1 MKVIFIASG
10 NKSVGTVSAF
20 VRSQYE
26 SLQREGLD
34 MILFPVIGKGWK
46 SYAKAMIRLHRLVR
60 REKPDIVHAHY
71 SVCGVVAALATLG
84 TKTKVVVSI
93 LGSFP
98 THSFKWR
105 WVRFFIKHVW
115 NSTIVKS
122 KRTANQLGIDL
133 PVVPNGVNLDQ
144 FSLVDKE
151 EARKKCGFE
160 EGKKYVIWCSHP
172 SRSEKRF
179 SLAQEAVA
187 ALNDPNVILYPVFD
201 KVHDE
206 VVDYMCAADVL
217 LLTSVCEGSP
227 NVIKEAMAC
236 NCPVVS
242 TDVGDVDWVTGGIEG
257 TAVVPF
263 GDVDALREGISSALA
278 FHSRTQGR
286 ERIKTLGL
294 TIESVARKIKSI
306 YDTL

>member
-60 REKPDIVHAHY
+60 RQKPDIVHAHY

-115 NSTIVKS
+115 NATIVKS

-151 EARKKCGFE
+151 EARKKCCFE
-160 EGKKYVIWCSHP
+160 EGKRYVIWCSHP

-179 SLAQEAVA
+179 SLAQEAVT

-257 TAVVPF
+257 TAVVPY
-263 GDVDALREGISSALA
+263 GDVEALRKGLCSALA

-294 TIESVARKIKSI
+294 TIESVARKIKTI

>member
-115 NSTIVKS
+115 NATIVKS

-151 EARKKCGFE
+151 EARKKCCFE

-172 SRSEKRF
+172 SRSEKR
-179 SLAQEAVA
+179 
-187 ALNDPNVILYPVFD
+187 
-201 KVHDE
+201 
-206 VVDYMCAADVL
+206 
-217 LLTSVCEGSP
+217 CEGSP

-257 TAVVPF
+257 TAVVPY
-263 GDVDALREGISSALA
+263 GDVEALRKGLCSALA

-294 TIESVARKIKSI
+294 TIESVARKIKTI

>member
-1 MKVIFIASG
+1 MRQTEQFDRIYAETRDDLLRYLTLRTNADPEAEDLFQEIYRRFYDRLTRGVPVLDPRRYLFSVAKKVLAGYYRSSAKRKAAEQSKG
-10 NKSVGTVSAF
+10 AF
-20 VRSQYE
+20 VDPI
-26 SLQREGLD
+26 EGTQ
-34 MILFPVIGKGWK
+34 
-46 SYAKAMIRLHRLVR
+46 
-60 REKPDIVHAHY
+60 
-71 SVCGVVAALATLG
+71 LA
-84 TKTKVVVSI
+84 
-93 LGSFP
+93 
-98 THSFKWR
+98 
-105 WVRFFIKHVW
+105 
-115 NSTIVKS
+115 
-122 KRTANQLGIDL
+122 
-133 PVVPNGVNLDQ
+133 
-144 FSLVDKE
+144 VDKE

-179 SLAQEAVA
+179 SLAQEAVT

-257 TAVVPF
+257 TIVVPY
-263 GDVDALREGISSALA
+263 GDVEALRKGLCSALA

-294 TIESVARKIKSI
+294 TIESVARKIKTI